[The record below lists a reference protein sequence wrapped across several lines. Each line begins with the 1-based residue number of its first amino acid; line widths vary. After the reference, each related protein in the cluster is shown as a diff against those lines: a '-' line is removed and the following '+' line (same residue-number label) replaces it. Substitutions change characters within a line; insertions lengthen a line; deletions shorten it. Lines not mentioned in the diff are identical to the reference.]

1 MSANV
6 SNLEMVHNAFNTL
19 LTSLTS
25 AQMSNFT
32 QQLRTAATA
41 TTRATTAT
49 STPQPNQ
56 YGLMTLASSSP
67 VRRDKRAARTK
78 IKEARVER
86 SKLRP
91 LNAFMAFRCKFS
103 QSWEKKYSADSTN
116 SILLITASG
125 LDAEDEVRAHPYPL
139 GTGSLEALLGHRC
152 QGIL

>member
-6 SNLEMVHNAFNTL
+6 SNLEVVHHAFNAL
-19 LTSLTS
+19 LTSLTP

-32 QQLRTAATA
+32 QQLRATA
-41 TTRATTAT
+41 IVTTRVTTAT
-49 STPQPNQ
+49 STPQLNEH
-56 YGLMTLASSSP
+56 GLMTLATSSP
-67 VRRDKRAARTK
+67 VRRDKRAARAK

-91 LNAFMAFRCKFS
+91 LNAFMAFRCKFL
-103 QSWEKKYSADSTN
+103 QSWEKRCSADSIN
-116 SILLITASG
+116 SILLITASW
-125 LDAEDEVRAHPYPL
+125 LDAEDKVRARPYPL